1 MPHLFRTHDGTEWK
15 PGKPMP
21 LTLADGT
28 QVEGVW
34 AGSAQVEK
42 LSWWLGKH
50 GHDLAQTDEVAA
62 VAVRGEQTGIERWG
76 DAPSGTRLF
85 FVLEAPKVGKSGQAY
100 RLAKLVTTA
109 STEAQTKYFDDERFS
124 LFGNFNTDGTIAKIP
139 SLPPPSGP
147 EDMRRP
153 GELF

>member
-28 QVEGVW
+28 KVEGVW

-42 LSWWLGKH
+42 LQWWLGEP
-50 GHDLAQTDEVAA
+50 GSNLCQTDEVAA
-62 VAVRGEQTGIERWG
+62 VAVRGEHTGVTRWG
-76 DAPSGTRLF
+76 DAPPGAKLF
-85 FVLEAPKVGKSGQAY
+85 FVLKPPQRGKNGQAY

-124 LFGNFNTDGTIAKIP
+124 LFGTFTPDGTIARIP
-139 SLPPPSGP
+139 SPPPPSGP
-147 EDMRRP
+147 EDIRRP